1 VVFNY
6 VYVLTKGGPGSATTV
21 MELEITSGRRRRDQ
35 PNIAAPWRTMLLILV
50 AFFIVGQSLL
60 RKRLLRGSA

>member
-1 VVFNY
+1 
-6 VYVLTKGGPGSATTV
+6 
-21 MELEITSGRRRRDQ
+21 MELEIYEWATTRDQ
-35 PNIAAPWRTMLLILV
+35 PNIAAALATMLLILV